1 MPTPE
6 AVLDQARTALR
17 EDEVEALVAKRPQL
31 LGLGPSSTPS

>member
-31 LGLGPSSTPS
+31 AWFRPFFDAP